1 MAFLK
6 RVKKQDTQKN
16 NSISWHTIPAAEVL
30 KRLHT
35 SVNGLTEDEVIARQK
50 KFGKNTLPLAEPLSF
65 LKIFLHQF
73 LNPLIYILL
82 VAGFVSLLIK
92 ELTDAIFI
100 FAVLLLNAFLGTFQ
114 EWKAEK
120 SATAL
125 QSFLK
130 IFTRVKRAKEQKEGS
145 SIQECPPYSIECL
158 REGAQKEIDAEDL
171 VPGDIVF
178 LESGNK
184 VPADLR
190 LLHVNNLTIDE
201 SLLTGESLSKTKGA
215 GAILVEELPL
225 AERVNMAFAGTAVI
239 SGRGVGV
246 VVATGLQTAIGEIA
260 KAVTLSERTKPP
272 LVIRMERF
280 VRQISFAFLGASAL
294 LALVALSRKIPPTE
308 VFFMVVALTV
318 AAIPEGL
325 PVAMTVAL
333 SIAVNRMAKRNVIVR
348 RLTAVE
354 GLGSCTY
361 IASDKTGTLTM
372 NKQTVKLISLPPR
385 ERFTVSGQGYAGEG
399 EVLPETGGSPTP
411 EVRSHLQE
419 LAKAGVLCNEASL
432 FYENKQWKYHGDAID
447 IALLALGYK
456 LGINPNVLRFEIE
469 TVAEIP
475 FESEQRYAAKFYRER
490 GKLKV
495 AVKGAVE
502 KLLSMCHTMLTPKG
516 VVRIAP
522 EVIVK
527 EAIFLAENG
536 YRVIAI
542 AQGYVKRKD
551 TPFSPKEIPP
561 LTLLGLVGFID
572 PLRPEVKKAVER
584 CKKAGV
590 KVAMVTGDN
599 PATAL
604 AIARELGIA
613 TSLKDV
619 ITGAELEKMEQEKSL
634 LEMVKSVRVYAR
646 VTPVQKLSIV
656 KLLIKSGHFV
666 AVTGDGVNDAPA
678 LRVANIGVAMGSGT
692 DVAKETASII
702 VADDNFASIV
712 AGIEEGRVAYGNIR
726 KVIYLLIS
734 TGAAEIVLFT
744 LALFSGLPIPLIA
757 VQLLWLN
764 LVTNGIQD
772 VALAFEKGEPGV
784 MSRSPRR
791 PGEGIFDKLMV
802 QETVIAGATMGL
814 IAFGAWYWLLNGG
827 KDVPAARNIILLLM
841 VLLENFHVF
850 NCRSEHLSAFK
861 VPLKNNFL
869 LIFGVVIAQGIHILA
884 MHVPLMQKLL
894 RITPVSMKEWGY
906 LFLMAS
912 TLLVVIEF
920 FKSLKRR
927 KGLGR
932 KT

>member
-1 MAFLK
+1 M
-6 RVKKQDTQKN
+6 N
-16 NSISWHTIPAAEVL
+16 NSIPWHTIQAEEVL
-30 KRLHT
+30 KRLKT
-35 SVNGLTEDEVIARQK
+35 SFNGLTEDEIITRQE
-50 KFGKNTLPLAEPLSF
+50 KFGKNTLPLAKPLSF
-65 LKIFLHQF
+65 IKIFLHQF

-82 VAGFVSLLIK
+82 VAGIVSLLIK
-92 ELTDAIFI
+92 QLTDAIFI

-130 IFTRVKRAKEQKEGS
+130 IFTWVKRAKKKGES
-145 SIQECPPYSIECL
+145 PVQECPPYSIECL
-158 REGAQKEIDAEDL
+158 REGAQKELDAEDL

-190 LLHVNNLTIDE
+190 LLQVNNLTIDE
-201 SLLTGESLSKTKGA
+201 SLLTGESLPKTKWADALAMEG
-215 GAILVEELPL
+215 LPV
-225 AERVNMAFAGTAVI
+225 AERVNMAFAGTTVM

-246 VVATGLQTAIGEIA
+246 VVATGLQTEIGKIA
-260 KAVTLSERTKPP
+260 KAVTLSKRTKPP

-294 LALVALSRKIPPTE
+294 LALVALSKKIPPTE
-308 VFFMVVALTV
+308 VFFMAVALIV
-318 AAIPEGL
+318 SAIPEGL

-372 NKQTVKLISLPPR
+372 NKQTVKLISLPPK

-432 FYENKQWKYHGDAID
+432 FYENGEWKYHGDAID

-456 LGINPNVLRFEIE
+456 LGINPDVLRFEIE
-469 TVAEIP
+469 TVGEIP
-475 FESEQRYAAKFYRER
+475 FESEQMYAAKFYREK

-502 KLLSMCHTMLTPKG
+502 KLVSMCHTMLTPKG
-516 VVRIAP
+516 VVRIVP
-522 EVIVK
+522 EVIEE
-527 EAIFLAENG
+527 EALFLSENG

-542 AQGYVKRKD
+542 AQGHVKNKD
-551 TPFSPKEIPP
+551 TSSKDIPP

-619 ITGAELEKMEQEKSL
+619 ITGAELEKMEQERSL
-634 LEMVKSVRVYAR
+634 LEMAKSVRVYAR

-678 LRVANIGVAMGSGT
+678 LRMANIGVAMGSGT

-702 VADDNFASIV
+702 VTDDNFASIV

-772 VALAFEKGEPGV
+772 VALAFEKGEGGV
-784 MSRSPRR
+784 MNRPPRH

-802 QETVIAGATMGL
+802 QETIIAGATMGL
-814 IAFGAWYWLLNGG
+814 IAFGAWYWLLKGG
-827 KDVPAARNIILLLM
+827 RDVPAARNIILLLM

-884 MHVPLMQKLL
+884 MHVPLMQKIL
-894 RITPVSMKEWGY
+894 RIAPVSIKEWGY
-906 LFLMAS
+906 LFLIAS
-912 TLLVVIEF
+912 TLLVVMEF
-920 FKSLKRR
+920 FKVKNLKFG
-927 KGLGR
+927 KQNE
-932 KT
+932 

>member
-1 MAFLK
+1 M
-6 RVKKQDTQKN
+6 N
-16 NSISWHTIPAAEVL
+16 NYSIPWHTIPAEEIL
-30 KRLHT
+30 KKLKT
-35 SVNGLTEDEVIARQK
+35 SFNGLTEDEIITRQE
-50 KFGKNTLPLAEPLSF
+50 KFGKNTLPLAKPLSF

-82 VAGFVSLLIK
+82 VAGIVSLFIK

-125 QSFLK
+125 RSFLK
-130 IFTRVKRAKEQKEGS
+130 IFTLVKRAKKKGES
-145 SIQECPPYSIECL
+145 PIQECPPYSIECL
-158 REGAQKEIDAEDL
+158 REGERKELDAEDL

-190 LLHVNNLTIDE
+190 LLQVNNLTIDE
-201 SLLTGESLSKTKGA
+201 SLLTGESLPKTKWA
-215 GAILVEELPL
+215 DVIAIEKLPL
-225 AERVNMAFAGTAVI
+225 AERANMAFAGTTVM

-246 VVATGLQTAIGEIA
+246 VVATGLQTEIGKIA
-260 KAVTLSERTKPP
+260 KAVTLSKRTKPP
-272 LVIRMERF
+272 LVIRMEKF

-308 VFFMVVALTV
+308 VFFMAVALIV
-318 AAIPEGL
+318 SAIPEGL

-372 NKQTVKLISLPPR
+372 NKQTVKLIFLPPK
-385 ERFTVSGQGYAGEG
+385 ERFTVSGNGYAGEG
-399 EVLPETGGSPTP
+399 EVLSETGGSLTS
-411 EVRSHLQE
+411 EVRSHLQV

-432 FYENKQWKYHGDAID
+432 FYENGEWKHHGDAID

-456 LGINPNVLRFEIE
+456 LGINPNVLRSEIE
-469 TVAEIP
+469 TVGEIP
-475 FESEQRYAAKFYRER
+475 FESEQRYAAKFYREK
-490 GKLKV
+490 GELKV

-502 KLLSMCHTMLTPKG
+502 KLVFMCHTMFTPKG
-516 VVRIAP
+516 VVKIVP
-522 EVIVK
+522 EAIEK
-527 EAIFLAENG
+527 EAVFLSENG

-542 AQGYVKRKD
+542 AQGCMINKD
-551 TPFSPKEIPP
+551 ISFSPKDIPP

-584 CKKAGV
+584 CKRAGV

-599 PATAL
+599 PTTAL

-619 ITGAELEKMEQEKSL
+619 ITGAELEKMEQQKSL
-634 LEMVKSVRVYAR
+634 LEMAKSVRVYAR
-646 VTPVQKLSIV
+646 VTPAQKLSIV

-678 LRVANIGVAMGSGT
+678 LRKANIGVAMGSGT

-702 VADDNFASIV
+702 VTDDNFTSIV
-712 AGIEEGRVAYGNIR
+712 AGIEEGRIAYGNIR

-772 VALAFEKGEPGV
+772 VALAFEKGELDV
-784 MSRSPRR
+784 MNRPPRH

-802 QETVIAGATMGL
+802 QETVIAGVTMGL
-814 IAFGAWYWLLNGG
+814 IAFGAWYWLLKGG
-827 KDVPAARNIILLLM
+827 KDVATARNIILLLM

-869 LIFGVVIAQGIHILA
+869 LVFGVVIAQGIHILA
-884 MHVPLMQKLL
+884 MHVPLMQKILKVN
-894 RITPVSMKEWGY
+894 PVGIKEWGC
-906 LFLMAS
+906 LFLIAS
-912 TLLVVIEF
+912 ILLVVMEF
-920 FKSLKRR
+920 FKIRNLKFG
-927 KGLGR
+927 KQNE
-932 KT
+932 

>member
-1 MAFLK
+1 M
-6 RVKKQDTQKN
+6 N
-16 NSISWHTIPAAEVL
+16 NYSIPWHTIPAEEVL
-30 KRLHT
+30 KKLKT
-35 SVNGLTEDEVIARQK
+35 SFNGLTEDEIIARQE

-82 VAGFVSLLIK
+82 VAGIVSLLIK

-130 IFTRVKRAKEQKEGS
+130 IFTWVKRAKKKGES
-145 SIQECPPYSIECL
+145 PIQECPSYSIECL
-158 REGAQKEIDAEDL
+158 REGAQKELDAEDL

-190 LLHVNNLTIDE
+190 LLQVNNLTIDE
-201 SLLTGESLSKTKGA
+201 SLLTGESLPKTKWA
-215 GAILVEELPL
+215 DALAVEELPL
-225 AERVNMAFAGTAVI
+225 AECVNMAFAGTTVM

-246 VVATGLQTAIGEIA
+246 VVATGLQTEIGKIA
-260 KAVTLSERTKPP
+260 KAVTLSKRTKPP

-308 VFFMVVALTV
+308 VFFMAVALV
-318 AAIPEGL
+318 VSAIPEGL

-372 NKQTVKLISLPPR
+372 NKQTVKLIFLPPK

-399 EVLPETGGSPTP
+399 EVLPETGNSPTS
-411 EVRSHLQE
+411 EVRFHLQE

-432 FYENKQWKYHGDAID
+432 FYENGEWKHHGDAID

-456 LGINPNVLRFEIE
+456 LGINPDVLRFEIE
-469 TVAEIP
+469 TVGEIP
-475 FESEQRYAAKFYRER
+475 FESEQRYAAKFYREK
-490 GKLKV
+490 GELKV

-502 KLLSMCHTMLTPKG
+502 KLVFMCHTMLTPKG
-516 VVRIAP
+516 VVK
-522 EVIVK
+522 IVP
-527 EAIFLAENG
+527 EAIEEEALFLSENG

-542 AQGYVKRKD
+542 AQGYVRNKD
-551 TPFSPKEIPP
+551 ISFSPKDILP

-584 CKKAGV
+584 CKRAGV

-619 ITGAELEKMEQEKSL
+619 ITGAELEKIEQERSL
-634 LEMVKSVRVYAR
+634 LEMAKSVCVYAR

-678 LRVANIGVAMGSGT
+678 LRKANIGVAMGSGT

-702 VADDNFASIV
+702 VTDDNF
-712 AGIEEGRVAYGNIR
+712 
-726 KVIYLLIS
+726 
-734 TGAAEIVLFT
+734 GAAEIVLFT

-772 VALAFEKGEPGV
+772 VALAFEKGELDV
-784 MSRSPRR
+784 MNRPPRH

-802 QETVIAGATMGL
+802 QETVIAGVTMGL
-814 IAFGAWYWLLNGG
+814 IAFGAWYWLLKGG
-827 KDVPAARNIILLLM
+827 KDVPTARNIILLLM

-861 VPLKNNFL
+861 VPLRNNFL
-869 LIFGVVIAQGIHILA
+869 LVFGVVIAQGIHILA
-884 MHVPLMQKLL
+884 MHVPLMQKIL
-894 RITPVSMKEWGY
+894 RVTPVGIKEWGC
-906 LFLMAS
+906 LFLIAS
-912 TLLVVIEF
+912 TLLVVMEF
-920 FKSLKRR
+920 FKVRNLKFG
-927 KGLGR
+927 KQNE
-932 KT
+932 

>member
-1 MAFLK
+1 MSFF
-6 RVKKQDTQKN
+6 KKNKAQGYQEKTS
-16 NSISWHTIPAAEVL
+16 SIPWHTIPAEEVL
-30 KRLHT
+30 KKLQT

-82 VAGFVSLLIK
+82 VAGIASLLIK

-130 IFTRVKRAKEQKEGS
+130 IFTRVKRAMKEEGK
-145 SIQECPPYSIECL
+145 ECPPYSIECL
-158 REGAQKEIDAEDL
+158 REGAQKEIDAEDS

-190 LLHVNNLTIDE
+190 LLQVNNLTIDE
-201 SLLTGESLSKTKGA
+201 SLLTGESLPKIKVADTLGVRE
-215 GAILVEELPL
+215 IPL
-225 AERVNMAFAGTAVI
+225 AERANMAFAGTTVM

-294 LALVALSRKIPPTE
+294 LAAVALFKKIPPQE
-308 VFFMVVALTV
+308 VFFMAVALIV
-318 AAIPEGL
+318 SAIPEGL

-372 NKQTVKLISLPPR
+372 NRQTVKLISLPPR

-399 EVLPETGGSPTP
+399 KVLPETGDNLTP
-411 EVRSHLQE
+411 EQRFCLEE

-432 FYENKQWKYHGDAID
+432 FYKDGKWKYHGDAID

-456 LGINPNVLRFEIE
+456 LGITPNVLRFEIE
-469 TVAEIP
+469 TVGEIP
-475 FESEQRYAAKFYRER
+475 FESEQRYAAKFYQER

-516 VVRIAP
+516 VVRIVP

-542 AQGYVKRKD
+542 AQGNVRKKD
-551 TPFSPKEIPP
+551 APFSPKDIPP

-572 PLRPEVKKAVER
+572 PLRPEAKKAVEE

-604 AIARELGIA
+604 AIARKLGIA
-613 TSLKDV
+613 TSWKDV
-619 ITGAELEKMEQEKSL
+619 ITGSELEKMEQKDL
-634 LEMVKSVRVYAR
+634 LETAKSTSVYAR

-678 LRVANIGVAMGSGT
+678 LRIANIGVAMGSGT

-784 MSRSPRR
+784 MSRLPRR

-814 IAFGAWYWLLNGG
+814 IAFGAWYWLLNEG
-827 KDVPAARNIILLLM
+827 KDVPVARNIILLLM

-850 NCRSEHLSAFK
+850 NCRSERLSAFK
-861 VPLKNNFL
+861 VPLKNNL
-869 LIFGVVIAQGIHILA
+869 LLVFGVVMAQGVHVLAIHI
-884 MHVPLMQKLL
+884 PFMQKILK
-894 RITPVSMKEWGY
+894 IAPVSIKEWGY

-912 TLLVVIEF
+912 IVLVVMEL
-920 FKSLKRR
+920 FKGFKRR
-927 KGLGR
+927 TRFEK

>member
-1 MAFLK
+1 M
-6 RVKKQDTQKN
+6 N
-16 NSISWHTIPAAEVL
+16 NSIPWHTIQAEEVL
-30 KRLHT
+30 KRLKT
-35 SVNGLTEDEVIARQK
+35 SFNGLTEDEIITRQE
-50 KFGKNTLPLAEPLSF
+50 KFGKNTLPLAKPLSF

-82 VAGFVSLLIK
+82 AAGIVSLLIK
-92 ELTDAIFI
+92 QLTDAIFI

-130 IFTRVKRAKEQKEGS
+130 IFTWVKRAKKKGES
-145 SIQECPPYSIECL
+145 PVQECPPYSIECL
-158 REGAQKEIDAEDL
+158 REGAQKELDAEDL

-190 LLHVNNLTIDE
+190 LLQVNNLTIDE
-201 SLLTGESLSKTKGA
+201 SLLTGESLPKTKWA
-215 GAILVEELPL
+215 DALAVEGLPV
-225 AERVNMAFAGTAVI
+225 AERVNMAFAGTTVM

-246 VVATGLQTAIGEIA
+246 VVATGLQTEIGKIA
-260 KAVTLSERTKPP
+260 KAVTLSKRTKPP

-294 LALVALSRKIPPTE
+294 LALVALSKKIPPTE
-308 VFFMVVALTV
+308 VFFMAVALIV
-318 AAIPEGL
+318 SAIPEGL

-372 NKQTVKLISLPPR
+372 NKQTVKLISLPPK

-432 FYENKQWKYHGDAID
+432 FYENGEWKYHGDAID

-456 LGINPNVLRFEIE
+456 LGINPDVLRFEIE
-469 TVAEIP
+469 TVGEIP
-475 FESEQRYAAKFYRER
+475 FESEQMYAAKFYREK

-502 KLLSMCHTMLTPKG
+502 KLVSMCHTMLTPKG
-516 VVRIAP
+516 VVRIVP
-522 EVIVK
+522 EVIEE
-527 EAIFLAENG
+527 EALFLSENG

-542 AQGYVKRKD
+542 AQGHVKNKD
-551 TPFSPKEIPP
+551 TSSKDIPP
-561 LTLLGLVGFID
+561 LTMLGLVGFID

-584 CKKAGV
+584 CKRAGV

-619 ITGAELEKMEQEKSL
+619 ITGAELEKMEQERSL
-634 LEMVKSVRVYAR
+634 LEMAKSVRVYAR

-678 LRVANIGVAMGSGT
+678 LRMANIGVAMGSGT

-702 VADDNFASIV
+702 VTDDNFASIV

-772 VALAFEKGEPGV
+772 VALAFEKGEGGV
-784 MSRSPRR
+784 MNRPPRH

-802 QETVIAGATMGL
+802 QETIIAGATMGL
-814 IAFGAWYWLLNGG
+814 IAFGAWYWLLKGG
-827 KDVPAARNIILLLM
+827 RDVPAARNIILLLM

-884 MHVPLMQKLL
+884 MHVPLMQKIL
-894 RITPVSMKEWGY
+894 RIAPVSIKEWGY
-906 LFLMAS
+906 LFLIAS
-912 TLLVVIEF
+912 TLLVVMEF
-920 FKSLKRR
+920 FKVKNLKFG
-927 KGLGR
+927 KQNE
-932 KT
+932 